1 MGVMVEAVGFWGIY
15 GFDTEVSLLL
25 KTEWL
30 SLRSRSDMQERS
42 RKEEKYSNGLDDCA
56 SRGGHGIEIDGTVS
70 KSTMP

>member
-1 MGVMVEAVGFWGIY
+1 MGVVVEAVRFWEIY

-25 KTEWL
+25 KAEWL
-30 SLRSRSDMQERS
+30 GLRSRSDMQERS

-56 SRGGHGIEIDGTVS
+56 SRGGHVIEIGSTVS